1 MKRIICV
8 IILLPAF
15 VWAQETSKSRGVSV
29 VASTS
34 IGPEVFIGTGW
45 EVGYSQQWVGCV
57 DWMLTLTQ
65 RHGSRAPAPETEGII
80 SAYRTSMAFGCKVH
94 GEFASIMS
102 ASMIAQVGLQT
113 QLGSSYYL
121 PPLPIMGVVPHVCSF
136 SISPILRG
144 GAVVEARVTDNLT
157 LGLVGDCT
165 MRLDE
170 TTLKYFS
177 AERLSC
183 SLGIK
188 MGFLF

>member
-1 MKRIICV
+1 MKKIICV
-8 IILLPAF
+8 ILLLPAF
-15 VWAQETSKSRGVSV
+15 VWAQETSKSREVSL

-45 EVGYSQQWVGCV
+45 EVGYSQKWVGCV

-65 RHGSRAPAPETEGII
+65 RHGSKAPAPETESII
-80 SAYRTSMAFGCKVH
+80 SAYRTSVAFGCKVH

-102 ASMIAQVGLQT
+102 AGLFAQVGLQA

-121 PPLPIMGVVPHVCSF
+121 SSLPIIGVVPHVCSL

-165 MRLDE
+165 MKLDE
-170 TTLKYFS
+170 TTLNYFS

-188 MGFLF
+188 MGFFF